1 MIRFLDAGESH
12 GKGIAVIVEG
22 IPYGV
27 PFNAVRAEQE
37 LARRRLGHGRGPRM
51 SLEKDRVEILSG
63 VRHGKTLG
71 SPVCMLVWNAEWEKW
86 KEIMEPGEREGGEE
100 PLTAPRPGHADLPGC
115 IKYGTRDV
123 RDILER
129 ASARETVGRVCAGA
143 LSKALL
149 EQFGIRI
156 ASHVIRIGK
165 VAAKKREFGS
175 FQEIEAADHDAVRC
189 LDIEA
194 SPLMARQVD
203 DAYARGDTLG
213 GVFEVW
219 AFGLPVGLGSHVH
232 WDRRLDARLA
242 MAIMSIQ
249 GVKGVEIGDGF
260 ALAGSWGSES
270 LDLPVEGERSWRR
283 ETNRAGGVEGG
294 ISNGMPLV
302 VRGAMKPIP
311 TLKKG
316 VRTRDLL
323 TGLPVV
329 SLRERSDVCAV
340 PAAAVVA
347 ESMVALVLADALM
360 EVIGGDN
367 LEDMKAR
374 YAEMRK
380 RQAAFFPAE

>member
-1 MIRFLDAGESH
+1 M
-12 GKGIAVIVEG
+12 
-22 IPYGV
+22 
-27 PFNAVRAEQE
+27 
-37 LARRRLGHGRGPRM
+37 
-51 SLEKDRVEILSG
+51 
-63 VRHGKTLG
+63 
-71 SPVCMLVWNAEWEKW
+71 
-86 KEIMEPGEREGGEE
+86 
-100 PLTAPRPGHADLPGC
+100 
-115 IKYGTRDV
+115 
-123 RDILER
+123 
-129 ASARETVGRVCAGA
+129 
-143 LSKALL
+143 
-149 EQFGIRI
+149 
-156 ASHVIRIGK
+156 
-165 VAAKKREFGS
+165 
-175 FQEIEAADHDAVRC
+175 
-189 LDIEA
+189 
-194 SPLMARQVD
+194 
-203 DAYARGDTLG
+203 G

-374 YAEMRK
+374 YADMRK
-380 RQAAFFPAE
+380 KQAAFFPAE